1 MTNPNAGRLVW
12 YELLTTDAKAAIAF
26 YTEVIGWK
34 TQPFDNNYTMW
45 VGGEGP
51 LGGCGELPPAAKQM
65 GAPPY
70 WQADFILADGGET
83 AAPGKG
89 ARRQGVPVRAPPKR
103 GGPRRVGGSP
113 GGGDGGGG

>member
-70 WQADFILADGGET
+70 WQANFIVANVDET
-83 AAPGKG
+83 AAQGEALRGKG
-89 ARRQGVPVRAPPKR
+89 LHVGTGPNVRRLRAIA
-103 GGPRRVGGSP
+103 GPHGAGI
-113 GGGDGGGG
+113 

>member
-51 LGGCGELPPAAKQM
+51 LGGCGEMPPAAKQM

-70 WQADFILADGGET
+70 WQANILVAGCDET
-83 AAPGKG
+83 AGRGEGAP
-89 ARRQGVPVRAPPKR
+89 AQGVSIATQRTTR
-103 GGPRRVGGSP
+103 GSGRSAGITGAGGAI
-113 GGGDGGGG
+113 